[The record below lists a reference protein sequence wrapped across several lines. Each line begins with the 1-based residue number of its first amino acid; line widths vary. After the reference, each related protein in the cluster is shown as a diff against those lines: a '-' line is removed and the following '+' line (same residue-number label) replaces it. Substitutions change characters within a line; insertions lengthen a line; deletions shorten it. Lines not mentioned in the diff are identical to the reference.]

1 MLYMCVVQGRATIED
16 ATQQLTESGILQPV
30 LFRIDSRYFIKAD
43 HLALPVYDAA
53 CFADCVELLFMSY
66 FVFHVEY
73 PYDIRLVFAL
83 IERLLNVRSTVGKS
97 SVLANFLA
105 SA

>member
-1 MLYMCVVQGRATIED
+1 MYIVQGRATIED
-16 ATQQLTESGILQPV
+16 ATQQLTERGILQPV
-30 LFRIDSRYFIKAD
+30 LFRIDSRYFIEAD

-53 CFADCVELLFMSY
+53 CFADCVEFLFMSY

-73 PYDIRLVFAL
+73 PYDVRFVFAL
-83 IERLLNVRSTVGKS
+83 IERLLKVQSTVGRS
-97 SVLANFLA
+97 SALENFLA

>member
-1 MLYMCVVQGRATIED
+1 MYMVQGRATIED
-16 ATQQLTESGILQPV
+16 ATQQLTE
-30 LFRIDSRYFIKAD
+30 RD

-73 PYDIRLVFAL
+73 PYDVRFVFAL
-83 IERLLNVRSTVGKS
+83 IERLLKVQSTVGRS
-97 SVLANFLA
+97 SALENFLA